1 MRVLQRR
8 SRRPSPA
15 DMFNLRLLVLAI
27 LALGPALAVGQP
39 AVMGQWSPP
48 INLSNVAIHVHVL
61 PNGKVMYWS
70 RREAGETLDAGNSVP
85 NSVPNTTPRLWDPA
99 TGTVTTLAKPGFNL
113 FCCGHAFLPDG
124 RLLAVGGHITDAHGH
139 RHATIYDPSNDTWTQ
154 IDDMNRGRWYP
165 TAVSMPSGEV
175 LVSSGS
181 DENDQVNDV
190 QQVEQNGHWRS
201 IVNFDG
207 LPLYPR
213 MHVAPDGRV
222 FMSGPLQLTQLLDT
236 SGGGQWT
243 VVGNRSGFLQDYA
256 PSVMYDTGK
265 VLFIGGGLPPTKT
278 AQTIDLNQAAP
289 AWKGT
294 GNMAFARR
302 HHNATILPDGTVLV
316 TGGTSGNGGP
326 NPFNDESKPVK
337 QAELWDPATGKWRM
351 LAAEAVP
358 RLYHST
364 AVLLPDG
371 RVLSAGGGEYAPPG
385 GKENLPQNSHL
396 DAQLFSPP
404 YLFQGPRP
412 DLTNAPAEV
421 TYGQTFDMGTS
432 NPGEVGQVNWIDR
445 RASCRERG

>member
-1 MRVLQRR
+1 
-8 SRRPSPA
+8 
-15 DMFNLRLLVLAI
+15 
-27 LALGPALAVGQP
+27 
-39 AVMGQWSPP
+39 
-48 INLSNVAIHVHVL
+48 
-61 PNGKVMYWS
+61 
-70 RREAGETLDAGNSVP
+70 
-85 NSVPNTTPRLWDPA
+85 
-99 TGTVTTLAKPGFNL
+99 
-113 FCCGHAFLPDG
+113 LPDG

-139 RHATIYDPSNDTWTQ
+139 RHATIYDPTNDTWTQ

-165 TAVSMPSGEV
+165 TAVSLPNGEV

-201 IVNFDG
+201 IVNFNG

-337 QAELWDPATGKWRM
+337 QAELWDPATGKWRT

-371 RVLSAGGGEYAPPG
+371 RVLSAGGGEYALPD
-385 GKENLPQNSHL
+385 GKENLPQNSHR

-404 YLFQGPRP
+404 YLFQGSRP

-421 TYGQTFDMGTS
+421 TYGQTFDVGTS
-432 NPGEVGQVNWIDR
+432 NPGEVSQVNWIRLSSVTHAFNQGQRINFLKFVSDGTKLSVTAPATANLCPPGHYMLFVLNKR
-445 RASCRERG
+445 KVPSVAKIIRIH